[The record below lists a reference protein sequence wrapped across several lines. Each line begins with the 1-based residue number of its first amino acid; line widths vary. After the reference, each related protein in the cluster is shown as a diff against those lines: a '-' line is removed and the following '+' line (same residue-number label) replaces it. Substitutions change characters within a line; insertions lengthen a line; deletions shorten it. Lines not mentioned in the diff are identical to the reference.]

1 MSLYILLGLING
13 ICIALS
19 RIINGQLSSQH
30 GAFYASYI
38 NHIVG
43 FFFLSIL
50 MLYWFNS
57 SMEYPTDITLYSGGL
72 IGALYVAI
80 NSFVMTKLGSTN
92 AIVLVIGGQMLF
104 SVLLDAFS
112 SNEFG
117 VTQQFIGVSLVISGV
132 AIKEALSAKASRR
145 KLET

>member
-19 RIINGQLSSQH
+19 RIVNRQLSSQR

-38 NHIVG
+38 NHIVR
-43 FFFLSIL
+43 FLFLSLL
-50 MLYWFNS
+50 MLCWVNPS
-57 SMEYPTDITLYSGGL
+57 VEYPTDITLYSGGL

-92 AIVLVIGGQMLF
+92 AIVLVIGRQMLF

-112 SNEFG
+112 TDLFNL
-117 VTQQFIGVSLVISGV
+117 TQQAVGVSLIISGV
-132 AIKEALSAKASRR
+132 AIKETSAVRMS
-145 KLET
+145 